1 MITKEDLKSIKFYG
15 DNGLYTYDF
24 DRIYF
29 DIKTQSLLDID
40 ESGFDDDFVVGNF
53 THKTLE
59 ELIDMIYIYFK
70 VDVTNNFDEPDI
82 EIFSEN
88 DIMNAIHKIELEDN
102 KNYSILFQRIKKH
115 LKTKFIR

>member
-1 MITKEDLKSIKFYG
+1 MITKKDLKSIKFYG
-15 DNGLYTYDF
+15 DNGLYTYDY

-29 DIKTQSLLDID
+29 DIKTQSLLDVD
-40 ESGFDDDFVVGNF
+40 ESGTEDNFVVGNF

-70 VDVTNNFDEPDI
+70 VDVTKNYFDEPDL
-82 EIFSEN
+82 EIYSEN

-115 LKTKFIR
+115 LDSKFK